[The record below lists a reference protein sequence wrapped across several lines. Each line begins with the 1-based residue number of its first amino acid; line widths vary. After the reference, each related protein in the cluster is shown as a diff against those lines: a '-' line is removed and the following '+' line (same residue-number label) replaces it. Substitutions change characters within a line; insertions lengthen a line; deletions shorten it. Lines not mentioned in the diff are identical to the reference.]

1 VLEEG
6 NQLSAKHQLDLISFL
21 KFSLFLLLP
30 FWPPPMPTR
39 TSLPKKALN
48 SSLSTTLS
56 LKVSRSAVGYF
67 LMTQQFINFFK
78 KSEFK
83 AFEAAAKDG
92 RADEFQFGAVTDA
105 ETRKA

>member
-1 VLEEG
+1 LASADAHKDFIAQEG
-6 NQLSAKHQLDLISFL
+6 TQLVAFYDAESEGKPD
-21 KFSLFLLLP
+21 P
-30 FWPPPMPTR
+30 
-39 TSLPKKALN
+39 
-48 SSLSTTLS
+48 LS
-56 LKVSRSAVGYF
+56 VIFF